1 MRDWYTLMA
10 AFIILMSATFVVL
23 GGLEDLQ
30 EEHREM
36 LSLKSHAGD
45 DQEAS
50 LSLRDN
56 PPCPWHLDSITIGA
70 GEDLPATGVEG
81 QTGEAS
87 VSCLPGRR
95 HPDSP
100 GREGQPQFRG

>member
-1 MRDWYTLMA
+1 MRDWYKLMA
-10 AFIILMSATFVVL
+10 AFIILMSATVLAL

-30 EEHREM
+30 EAHRVM
-36 LSLKSHAGD
+36 LSLQNHACG

-50 LSLRDN
+50 FSLRDN
-56 PPCPWHLDSITIGA
+56 PPCPWQLEFITIGA
-70 GEDLPATGVEG
+70 GEDLTGPGAPG

-87 VSCLPGRR
+87 VSCLPGRS

-100 GREGQPQFRG
+100 GLEGQPRFRG